1 MPTSRDLQSLS
12 GKEMT
17 ASLLQLEEIKLSR
30 QLQMAVCQ
38 SLALKQIKIRFRV
51 NCRRGKQE
59 LSCESGGK
67 QWRQS
72 HFMPLE
78 GFPSHGQQYTP
89 TS

>member
-51 NCRRGKQE
+51 KLQEGKAGA
-59 LSCESGGK
+59 L
-67 QWRQS
+67 
-72 HFMPLE
+72 M
-78 GFPSHGQQYTP
+78 
-89 TS
+89 

>member
-51 NCRRGKQE
+51 KLQEGKARA
-59 LSCESGGK
+59 L
-67 QWRQS
+67 
-72 HFMPLE
+72 M
-78 GFPSHGQQYTP
+78 
-89 TS
+89 